1 MGALDCCK
9 INNGNIPPTTADAR
23 KQRFAQMS
31 LHCQAT
37 RASRPNVFCFLVA
50 SFFFFLLLPLFFVLL
65 LCPGPMHTAQTTV
78 PSACVVVAKLYY
90 SFLYANCMINSLHK
104 QLHALQN
111 VQSPVFFARIC
122 FFFLQFSV
130 FYFRVAVAAVFVA
143 LSTLQAKPARYS
155 FGKKK
160 KRKRKAWSGS
170 GFYSCFN
177 FIKRAHTRPS
187 DNMVVRAKTLIR
199 NC

>member
-1 MGALDCCK
+1 
-9 INNGNIPPTTADAR
+9 
-23 KQRFAQMS
+23 
-31 LHCQAT
+31 
-37 RASRPNVFCFLVA
+37 
-50 SFFFFLLLPLFFVLL
+50 
-65 LCPGPMHTAQTTV
+65 
-78 PSACVVVAKLYY
+78 
-90 SFLYANCMINSLHK
+90 MINSLHK

-160 KRKRKAWSGS
+160 NEKEKHGVAVGSTVVSILLNALTLGQVIIWLYVLKR
-170 GFYSCFN
+170 
-177 FIKRAHTRPS
+177 
-187 DNMVVRAKTLIR
+187 
-199 NC
+199 